1 MIQNFGEISLKFQE
15 FGVAEIK
22 FHINVETTEDD
33 KNARFFHLQ
42 VNQRRKRNRITKL
55 KKADGSLH

>member
-22 FHINVETTEDD
+22 FHINVETKVKDYVVHG
-33 KNARFFHLQ
+33 R
-42 VNQRRKRNRITKL
+42 
-55 KKADGSLH
+55 

>member
-22 FHINVETTEDD
+22 CHINVET
-33 KNARFFHLQ
+33 
-42 VNQRRKRNRITKL
+42 
-55 KKADGSLH
+55 KAKDYVVHGR